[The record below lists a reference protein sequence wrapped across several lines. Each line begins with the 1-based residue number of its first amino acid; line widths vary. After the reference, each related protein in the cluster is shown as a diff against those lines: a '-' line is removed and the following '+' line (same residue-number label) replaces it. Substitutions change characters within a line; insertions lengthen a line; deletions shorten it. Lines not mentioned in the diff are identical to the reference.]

1 MVGLNRTIIINYYIN
16 NKSEFWRIEQALLSV
31 LDFISTYQVVFRL
44 YKFKLCIHVHLIKQD
59 SHINT
64 NIRHNIVLE
73 NGRDGRGGGGVSPH
87 IPVTSISVLIFLF
100 SLFYVLQKSG
110 TEEGG
115 GLYIHLIFYM

>member
-87 IPVTSISVLIFLF
+87 IPVTSISVLIF
-100 SLFYVLQKSG
+100 
-110 TEEGG
+110 
-115 GLYIHLIFYM
+115 

>member
-44 YKFKLCIHVHLIKQD
+44 YKFKLCIHVYLIKQD

-73 NGRDGRGGGGVSPH
+73 IEGMGGGV
-87 IPVTSISVLIFLF
+87 
-100 SLFYVLQKSG
+100 
-110 TEEGG
+110 
-115 GLYIHLIFYM
+115 GLAPIYL